1 MGTPTFQTTG
11 GCRDVREQKMA
22 MWEMPSVVL
31 RPRGSDAHGDPGL
44 RDAAGPTTR
53 VTMSYLSTAISSGY
67 ADSPHQT
74 GGPVSNWDGETLGVP
89 FHSLGVPFHSF
100 HSLGVPFHSFVF
112 PKCFLPFV
120 SFS

>member
-100 HSLGVPFHSFVF
+100 VF